1 MADRTGKCINFGLCS
16 KADTRE
22 IISVAGGGDFSC
34 PECGKPLT
42 EAAGG
47 AGSGG
52 KKSGGGG
59 MKMVA
64 AGALGVVL
72 IAGAAY
78 KFMATG
84 KDDKKVDN
92 SQNIA
97 VQNQNPPNQLPQQQ
111 PNLTPDQTLPNQ
123 QMPNQQMPNQQMPNQ
138 QMPNQQMPNQ
148 MPTQQ

>member
-42 EAAGG
+42 EASGGAAGG
-47 AGSGG
+47 PGA
-52 KKSGGGG
+52 KKPPHPV
-59 MKMVA
+59 KMVA
-64 AGALGVVL
+64 AGALGMLL

-78 KFMATG
+78 KFLEPA

-92 SQNIA
+92 SQNLA
-97 VQNQNPPNQLPQQQ
+97 VQNQNPPNQNPQQI
-111 PNLTPDQTLPNQ
+111 PG
-123 QMPNQQMPNQQMPNQ
+123 QMPDP
-138 QMPNQQMPNQ
+138 
-148 MPTQQ
+148 